1 MVRVNSVPA
10 TQPVFKLI
18 GGKRMLCEDKVSG
31 ASPSRLAIT
40 DAASTPPQG
49 ENNGLQ
55 RSV

>member
-49 ENNGLQ
+49 ENNGL
-55 RSV
+55 